1 MKKFIAA
8 SLLLATVSG
17 TAQAMALA
25 PVDTGANATII
36 QVAGG
41 CGPGWHRG
49 PNGGCLRNF
58 ADPAAHAC
66 PRGFHIGPAANAAAT
81 GGDLF
86 RSPNLTRAG
95 WLLIESGCAS
105 TSPRSSTLVAGRGR
119 NSPRRISG
127 EGTLHELSPR
137 IEPLIPTLS
146 TQCRLCE
153 KSLEPQTYRIVFS
166 IVVTGQRL
174 AMQLVS
180 ASTKLR

>member
-66 PRGFHIGPAANAAAT
+66 ARGFHIGPAANAAAT

-105 TSPRSSTLVAGRGR
+105 TSPRSSRGEVEI
-119 NSPRRISG
+119 RRG
-127 EGTLHELSPR
+127 EFR
-137 IEPLIPTLS
+137 VRALS
-146 TQCRLCE
+146 T
-153 KSLEPQTYRIVFS
+153 S
-166 IVVTGQRL
+166 
-174 AMQLVS
+174 S
-180 ASTKLR
+180 ARG

>member
-1 MKKFIAA
+1 MKKIIAA

-17 TAQAMALA
+17 TAQAMALV

-41 CGPGWHRG
+41 WGPGWHRG
-49 PNGGCLRNF
+49 PMAAACAISPIPRRT
-58 ADPAAHAC
+58 PARAA
-66 PRGFHIGPAANAAAT
+66 FTSAPAANAAAT

-86 RSPNLTRAG
+86 RSPNLTGAG
-95 WLLIESGCAS
+95 WLLIESGCAASS

-137 IEPLIPTLS
+137 IEPLIPTSQHKAGSVKSRLS
-146 TQCRLCE
+146 HRRTELFSQLS
-153 KSLEPQTYRIVFS
+153 SLDRS
-166 IVVTGQRL
+166 
-174 AMQLVS
+174 
-180 ASTKLR
+180 